1 LGTKRPITIGYFTK
15 IAVDMTHLANFRDH
29 LVNQLMLIDIYVD
42 TAINLAPHLKTVQLD
57 TMLNRDE
64 FVMILP
70 EFEIYRMHLSH
81 GRELAQVKTD
91 VLRVKCM
98 PCDAKLLTK
107 FFTCMATATSNEQQD
122 GIFIPKGAVHLLGPS
137 TYEQVLKDNNFFLT
151 TITTIPINLEFQAW
165 FAVITPTT
173 SSKNEPTSLHDHLL
187 HKPWFL
193 HIEEVDYRKCLIL
206 MTKPNLP
213 EARAWIDTNL
223 EPLIRQ
229 SIPEGIDPPSSQLP
243 RQLDKSVYSVSS
255 KSYADVLKKQL
266 SLASNATTMAVDNTR
281 PPRKR
286 QAAVIDY
293 DYDMSTNVTD
303 ATTSNNS
310 NGNNQSTT
318 KHQAETKSSKE
329 YAAELI
335 SIKQELTELRTM
347 ITTAV
352 EQFKTAIATI

>member
-1 LGTKRPITIGYFTK
+1 
-15 IAVDMTHLANFRDH
+15 
-29 LVNQLMLIDIYVD
+29 
-42 TAINLAPHLKTVQLD
+42 
-57 TMLNRDE
+57 
-64 FVMILP
+64 
-70 EFEIYRMHLSH
+70 
-81 GRELAQVKTD
+81 
-91 VLRVKCM
+91 
-98 PCDAKLLTK
+98 
-107 FFTCMATATSNEQQD
+107 
-122 GIFIPKGAVHLLGPS
+122 
-137 TYEQVLKDNNFFLT
+137 
-151 TITTIPINLEFQAW
+151 
-165 FAVITPTT
+165 
-173 SSKNEPTSLHDHLL
+173 
-187 HKPWFL
+187 
-193 HIEEVDYRKCLIL
+193 

-255 KSYADVLKKQL
+255 KSYANVLKKQL